1 MARQAVVAVRI
12 IKLGLASLIAVS
24 AAALAQPPTPA
35 GLWRTY
41 SDRTGEA
48 DGLVRVV
55 EVDGEFEGTV
65 QAVFSPPAP
74 SPDPLCEECSGE
86 RRNAPIVGM
95 KILRRLR
102 WDGEQ
107 YSGGEILDPDDGKVY
122 RCSMRLVDGG
132 RKLEVRGFVG
142 IPLFGRTQTWLR
154 AD

>member
-1 MARQAVVAVRI
+1 MHCRP
-12 IKLGLASLIAVS
+12 GT
-24 AAALAQPPTPA
+24 AQPPTPA

-65 QAVFSPPAP
+65 QAVFSPPAS
-74 SPDPLCEECSGE
+74 SPNPLCEECGGE
-86 RRNAPIVGM
+86 LRNAPIVGM

-102 WDGEQ
+102 WDAEQ

>member
-1 MARQAVVAVRI
+1 
-12 IKLGLASLIAVS
+12 
-24 AAALAQPPTPA
+24 
-35 GLWRTY
+35 
-41 SDRTGEA
+41 
-48 DGLVRVV
+48 
-55 EVDGEFEGTV
+55 
-65 QAVFSPPAP
+65 
-74 SPDPLCEECSGE
+74 
-86 RRNAPIVGM
+86 M

-142 IPLFGRTQTWLR
+142 IPLLGRTQTWLR